1 MPAEGRVAIVG
12 AAGFLG
18 RSLVE
23 ALRRS
28 ATPHSAYTR
37 SVPFL
42 GPDGV
47 AAPGLASAHTV
58 YWLATQINPQIA
70 EQQPSKVAE
79 DLAVFEGFLHA
90 VRGLPAPP
98 TVVLLS
104 SGGTVYDPQTDPPYA
119 ETAPTR
125 PLSAYGRAKLDLE
138 QLLAARAPGRFVT
151 LRVSNAYGP
160 GQPVASG
167 QGVIA
172 HWLRAARRGEDV
184 RLFGDPDTTRDYVY
198 VDDIAGALCL
208 LAAHDGP
215 LPPVLNIGS
224 GRPTTLR
231 ELADTVLAVVDDPA
245 LRLAVEQR
253 RSFDVPRT
261 WLDVS
266 LAASV
271 LGWSPHTSLADGI
284 TAAWAAV
291 RRLGDPT
298 A

>member
-1 MPAEGRVAIVG
+1 MSMAVVG

-18 RSLVE
+18 RALVDG
-23 ALRRS
+23 LRRAALPVS
-28 ATPHSAYTR
+28 SYTR
-37 SVPFL
+37 SAPFL
-42 GPDGV
+42 DGDG
-47 AAPGLASAHTV
+47 AARPGLASARTV

-70 EQQPSKVAE
+70 EQQPEKVAE
-79 DLAVFEGFLHA
+79 DLAAFEQFLRT
-90 VRGLPAPP
+90 VSTLVVPP

-104 SGGTVYDPQTDPPYA
+104 SGGTVYDPDVAPPYA

-125 PLSAYGRAKLDLE
+125 PGSAYGSAKLALE
-138 QLLAARAPGRFVT
+138 GQLAAGAPGRFVT

-172 HWLRAARRGEDV
+172 HWLRAARRGEDI
-184 RLFGDPDTTRDYVY
+184 RLFGAPETIRDYVY
-198 VDDIAGALCL
+198 VDDVARAMR
-208 LAAHDGP
+208 AVDAVPGP

-224 GRPTTLR
+224 GRPTTLQ
-231 ELADTVLAVVDDPA
+231 ELAETVLAVVQDPA
-245 LRLAVEQR
+245 VQLVVEGR

-261 WLDVS
+261 WLDIS

-271 LGWSPHTSLADGI
+271 LGWSPQTPLTDGI
-284 TAAWAAV
+284 AAAWAAV

-298 A
+298 G

>member
-1 MPAEGRVAIVG
+1 MSMAVVG

-18 RSLVE
+18 RALVDG
-23 ALRRS
+23 LRRAALPVS
-28 ATPHSAYTR
+28 SYTR
-37 SVPFL
+37 SAPFL
-42 GPDGV
+42 DGDG
-47 AAPGLASAHTV
+47 AARPGLASASTV

-70 EQQPSKVAE
+70 EQQPEKVAE
-79 DLAVFEGFLHA
+79 DLAAFEQFLRTVKA
-90 VRGLPAPP
+90 LVVPP

-104 SGGTVYDPQTDPPYA
+104 SGGTVYDPDVAPPYA

-125 PLSAYGRAKLDLE
+125 PGSAYGSAKLALE
-138 QLLAARAPGRFVT
+138 EQLAARAPGRFVT

-172 HWLRAARRGEDV
+172 HWLRAARRGEDI
-184 RLFGDPDTTRDYVY
+184 RLFGAPETIRDYVY
-198 VDDIAGALCL
+198 VDDVARAMR
-208 LAAHDGP
+208 AVDAVPGP

-224 GRPTTLR
+224 GRPTTLQ
-231 ELADTVLAVVDDPA
+231 ELAETVLAVVQDPA
-245 LRLAVEQR
+245 VQLVVEGR

-261 WLDVS
+261 WLDIS

-271 LGWSPHTSLADGI
+271 LGWSPQTPLTDGI
-284 TAAWAAV
+284 AAAWAAV

-298 A
+298 G

>member
-1 MPAEGRVAIVG
+1 MSMAVVG

-18 RSLVE
+18 RALVDG
-23 ALRRS
+23 LRRAALPVS
-28 ATPHSAYTR
+28 SYTR
-37 SVPFL
+37 SAPFL
-42 GPDGV
+42 DGDG
-47 AAPGLASAHTV
+47 AARPGLASARTV

-70 EQQPSKVAE
+70 EQQPEKVAE
-79 DLAVFEGFLHA
+79 DLAAFEQFLRT
-90 VRGLPAPP
+90 VSTLVVPP

-104 SGGTVYDPQTDPPYA
+104 SGGTVYDPDVAPPYA

-125 PLSAYGRAKLDLE
+125 PGSAYGSAKLALE
-138 QLLAARAPGRFVT
+138 EQLAARAPGRFVT

-172 HWLRAARRGEDV
+172 HWLRAARRGEDI
-184 RLFGDPDTTRDYVY
+184 RLFGAPETIRDYVY
-198 VDDIAGALCL
+198 VDDVARAMR
-208 LAAHDGP
+208 AVDAVPGP

-224 GRPTTLR
+224 GRPTTLQ
-231 ELADTVLAVVDDPA
+231 ELAETVLAVVQDPA
-245 LRLAVEQR
+245 VQLVVEGR

-261 WLDVS
+261 WLDIS

-271 LGWSPHTSLADGI
+271 LGWSPQTPLTDGI
-284 TAAWAAV
+284 AAAWAAV

-298 A
+298 G

>member
-1 MPAEGRVAIVG
+1 MSMAVVG

-18 RSLVE
+18 RALVDG
-23 ALRRS
+23 LRRAALPVS
-28 ATPHSAYTR
+28 SYTR
-37 SVPFL
+37 SAPFL
-42 GPDGV
+42 DGDG
-47 AAPGLASAHTV
+47 AARPGLASARTV

-70 EQQPSKVAE
+70 EQQPEKVAE
-79 DLAVFEGFLHA
+79 DLAAFEQFLQA
-90 VRGLPAPP
+90 VSTLVVPP

-104 SGGTVYDPQTDPPYA
+104 SGGTVYDPDVAPPYA

-125 PLSAYGRAKLDLE
+125 PGSAYGSAKLALE
-138 QLLAARAPGRFVT
+138 EQLAARAPGRFVT

-172 HWLRAARRGEDV
+172 HWLRAARRGEDI
-184 RLFGDPDTTRDYVY
+184 RLFGALETIRDYVY
-198 VDDIAGALCL
+198 VDDVARAMR
-208 LAAHDGP
+208 AVDAVPGP

-224 GRPTTLR
+224 GRPTTLQ
-231 ELADTVLAVVDDPA
+231 ELAETVLAVVQDPA
-245 LRLAVEQR
+245 VQLVVEGR

-261 WLDVS
+261 WLDIS

-271 LGWSPHTSLADGI
+271 LGWSPQTPLTDGI
-284 TAAWAAV
+284 AAAWAAV

-298 A
+298 G

>member
-1 MPAEGRVAIVG
+1 MSMAVVG

-18 RSLVE
+18 RALVDG
-23 ALRRS
+23 LRRAALPVCS
-28 ATPHSAYTR
+28 YTR
-37 SVPFL
+37 SAPFL
-42 GPDGV
+42 DGDG
-47 AAPGLASAHTV
+47 AARPGLASARTV

-70 EQQPSKVAE
+70 EQQPEKVAE
-79 DLAVFEGFLHA
+79 DLAAFEQFLRT
-90 VRGLPAPP
+90 VSTLVVPP

-104 SGGTVYDPQTDPPYA
+104 SGGTVYDPDVPPPYA

-125 PLSAYGRAKLDLE
+125 PGSAYGSAKLALE
-138 QLLAARAPGRFVT
+138 EQLAARAPGRFVT

-172 HWLRAARRGEDV
+172 HWLRAARRGEDM
-184 RLFGDPDTTRDYVY
+184 RLFGAPETIRDYVY
-198 VDDIAGALCL
+198 VDDVARAMR
-208 LAAHDGP
+208 AVDAVPGP

-224 GRPTTLR
+224 GRPTTLQ
-231 ELADTVLAVVDDPA
+231 ELAETVLAVVQDPA
-245 LRLAVEQR
+245 VQLVVEGR

-261 WLDVS
+261 WLDIS

-271 LGWSPHTSLADGI
+271 LGWSPQTPLTDGI
-284 TAAWAAV
+284 AAAWAAV

-298 A
+298 G

>member
-1 MPAEGRVAIVG
+1 MPRPVAVVG

-18 RSLVE
+18 RALVE

-28 ATPHSAYTR
+28 AREVSTYTR

-42 GPDGV
+42 GPDGA
-47 AAPGLASAHTV
+47 AAPGLVSARTV
-58 YWLATQINPQIA
+58 FWLATQINPQIA
-70 EQQPSKVAE
+70 EQQPQKVAE
-79 DLAVFEGFLHA
+79 DRAAFDAFLHA

-98 TVVLLS
+98 AVVLLS
-104 SGGTVYDPQTDPPYA
+104 SGGTVYDPDTAPPYA

-125 PLSAYGRAKLDLE
+125 PLSAYGSAKLALE
-138 QLLAARAPGRFVT
+138 SSLAAAALPRSVT

-172 HWLRAARRGEDV
+172 HWLRAARRGEDI
-184 RLFGDPDTTRDYVY
+184 RLFGDPHTTRDYLF
-198 VDDIAGALCL
+198 VDDIV
-208 LAAHDGP
+208 AAMVAVDDCGGP
-215 LPPVLNIGS
+215 LPPVLNVGS
-224 GRPTTLR
+224 GHPTTLR
-231 ELADTVLAVVDDPA
+231 KLAETVLTVVEDPA
-245 LRLAVEQR
+245 LRLVVEPR

-266 LAASV
+266 LADSV
-271 LGWSPHTSLADGI
+271 LDWRPSTPLVDGI
-284 TAAWAAV
+284 AAAWSEV
-291 RRLGDPT
+291 RRHGDPT

>member
-1 MPAEGRVAIVG
+1 MPGPVAVVG

-18 RSLVE
+18 RALVE
-23 ALRRS
+23 ALRGS
-28 ATPHSAYTR
+28 ATGVSAYTR

-42 GPDGV
+42 GPDGA
-47 AAPGLASAHTV
+47 AAPGLTSARTV
-58 YWLATQINPQIA
+58 FWLATQINPQIA

-79 DLAVFEGFLHA
+79 DRAAFDAFLHA

-104 SGGTVYDPQTDPPYA
+104 SGGTVYDPDTAPPYA

-125 PLSAYGRAKLDLE
+125 PLSAYGGAKLALE
-138 QLLAARAPGRFVT
+138 ALLAGAGLPRVVT

-172 HWLRAARRGEDV
+172 HWLRAGRRGEDV
-184 RLFGDPDTTRDYVY
+184 RLFGDPETTRDYVY
-198 VDDIAGALCL
+198 VDDIA
-208 LAAHDGP
+208 AAMVAVDACQGP
-215 LPPVLNIGS
+215 LPPVLNVGS

-231 ELADTVLAVVDDPA
+231 ELAETVLTVVDDPA
-245 LRLAVEQR
+245 LRLVVEPR

-266 LAASV
+266 LAGDV
-271 LGWSPHTSLADGI
+271 LGWRPVTSLPDGI
-284 TAAWAAV
+284 AAAWTEV
-291 RRLGDPT
+291 RRHGDPT

>member
-1 MPAEGRVAIVG
+1 MSVAVVG

-18 RSLVE
+18 RALVE
-23 ALRRS
+23 MLRRE
-28 ATPHSAYTR
+28 AVPVSAYKR

-42 GPDGV
+42 GADGA

-58 YWLATQINPQIA
+58 FWLATQINPQIA
-70 EQQPSKVAE
+70 EQQPERVAE
-79 DLAVFEGFLHA
+79 DRAAFADLLRA
-90 VRGLPAPP
+90 VRGLPSPP

-125 PLSAYGRAKLDLE
+125 PLSAYGAAKLALETDL
-138 QLLAARAPGRFVT
+138 ARDAPGAFVT
-151 LRVSNAYGP
+151 LRVANAYGP

-167 QGVIA
+167 QGVVA
-172 HWLRAARRGEDV
+172 HWLRAARRGEHIRV
-184 RLFGDPDTTRDYVY
+184 FGDPATTRDYVY
-198 VDDIAGALCL
+198 VDDIAAAMVAVHGCTGA
-208 LAAHDGP
+208 

-231 ELADTVLAVVDDPA
+231 ELADTVLCAVADPA
-245 LRLAVEQR
+245 LELLVEQR

-261 WLDVS
+261 WLDVT
-266 LAASV
+266 LAGEV
-271 LGWSPHTSLADGI
+271 LGWRPTTSLADGVA
-284 TAAWAAV
+284 AAWASV

-298 A
+298 G

>member
-1 MPAEGRVAIVG
+1 MSMAVVG

-18 RSLVE
+18 RALVDG
-23 ALRRS
+23 LRRAALPVCS
-28 ATPHSAYTR
+28 YTR
-37 SVPFL
+37 SAPFL
-42 GPDGV
+42 DGDG
-47 AAPGLASAHTV
+47 AARPGLASARTV

-70 EQQPSKVAE
+70 EQQPEKVAE
-79 DLAVFEGFLHA
+79 DLAAFEQFLRT
-90 VRGLPAPP
+90 VSTLVVPP

-104 SGGTVYDPQTDPPYA
+104 SGGTVYDPDVAPPYA

-125 PLSAYGRAKLDLE
+125 PGSAYGSAKLALE
-138 QLLAARAPGRFVT
+138 EQLAARAPGRFVT

-172 HWLRAARRGEDV
+172 HWLRAARRGEDI
-184 RLFGDPDTTRDYVY
+184 RLFGAPETSRDYVY
-198 VDDIAGALCL
+198 VDDVARAMR
-208 LAAHDGP
+208 AVDAVPGP

-224 GRPTTLR
+224 GRPTTLQ
-231 ELADTVLAVVDDPA
+231 ELAETVLAVVQDPA
-245 LRLAVEQR
+245 VQLVVEGR

-261 WLDVS
+261 WLDIS

-271 LGWSPHTSLADGI
+271 LGWSPQTPLADGI
-284 TAAWAAV
+284 AAAWAAV

-298 A
+298 G

>member
-1 MPAEGRVAIVG
+1 MPGPVAVVG

-18 RSLVE
+18 RALVE

-28 ATPHSAYTR
+28 TTGVSAYTR

-42 GPDGV
+42 GPDGA
-47 AAPGLASAHTV
+47 AAPGLASARTV
-58 YWLATQINPQIA
+58 FWLATQINPQIA

-79 DLAVFEGFLHA
+79 DRAAFDAFLHA

-104 SGGTVYDPQTDPPYA
+104 SGGTVYDPDTAPPYA

-125 PLSAYGRAKLDLE
+125 PLSAYGGAKLALE
-138 QLLAARAPGRFVT
+138 SLLAGAALPRFVT

-172 HWLRAARRGEDV
+172 HWLRAGRRGEDV
-184 RLFGDPDTTRDYVY
+184 RLFGDPETTRDYVY
-198 VDDIAGALCL
+198 VDDIA
-208 LAAHDGP
+208 AAMVAVDACQEP
-215 LPPVLNIGS
+215 LPPVLNVGS

-231 ELADTVLAVVDDPA
+231 ELAETVLEVVDDPA
-245 LRLAVEQR
+245 LRLVVEPR

-266 LAASV
+266 LAGDV
-271 LGWSPHTSLADGI
+271 LGWLPVTSLTDGI
-284 TAAWAAV
+284 AAAWSEV
-291 RRLGDPT
+291 RRHGDPT